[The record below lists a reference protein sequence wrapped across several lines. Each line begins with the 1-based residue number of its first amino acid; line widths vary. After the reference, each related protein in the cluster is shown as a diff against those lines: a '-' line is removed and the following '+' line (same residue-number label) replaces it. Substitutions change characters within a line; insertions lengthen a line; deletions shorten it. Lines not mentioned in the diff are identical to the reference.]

1 MDPRLEGPL
10 ASQSSATEANCV
22 LVTMTNYIR
31 RVLSTD
37 YFAERS
43 RSRVSR
49 VTELRHR
56 VYFIST
62 LILQSR
68 SHRVF
73 SFSFIRFDLVHLY
86 PRSDTRESFC
96 ITIIFQS
103 VVYSIF
109 ARIHTFLFLIFSNQP
124 PLFFARSVYSY
135 SERRE
140 N

>member
-37 YFAERS
+37 YFAAVESFSSDRAAPP
-43 RSRVSR
+43 
-49 VTELRHR
+49 

-62 LILQSR
+62 LTLQSR